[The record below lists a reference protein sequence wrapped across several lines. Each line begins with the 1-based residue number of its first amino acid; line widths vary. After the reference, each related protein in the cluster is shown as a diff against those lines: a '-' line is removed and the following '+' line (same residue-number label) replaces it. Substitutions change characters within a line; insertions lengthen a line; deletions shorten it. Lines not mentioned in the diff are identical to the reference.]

1 MFGQDRNQLR
11 QMYLDAWRKH
21 QARQPLTPLEAMI
34 AEVVALHP
42 EYHGLLEKGEAAL
55 DKDFLPELG
64 QTNPFLHMGMHM
76 AIREQLSTD
85 RASGIVALHRT
96 LLARR
101 QDPHRVEHE
110 MMECLGRILWEAQRA
125 GVAPD
130 DGQYLQYLQALLQG

>member
-11 QMYLDAWRKH
+11 RMYLDAWHKQ

-42 EYHGLLEKGEAAL
+42 EYHGLLKKGDAAL

-85 RASGIVALHRT
+85 RPSGIVALHRI
-96 LLARR
+96 LLTRR

-110 MMECLGRILWEAQRA
+110 MMECLGRVLWEAQRA
-125 GVAPD
+125 GIAPD
-130 DGQYLQYLQALLQG
+130 DGQYLQCLQALLQG